1 MSIRTRLAA
10 IPLALVIGGI
20 LSPVLFA
27 TDKQAKSVT
36 Q

>member
-20 LSPVLFA
+20 LLPVA